1 MGREKT
7 VEHDDLTDESS
18 VQRLGI
24 HSILS
29 TCNPTVSRDVP
40 HIFSFPLSPRSVL
53 ELTCLLPMV
62 LVILLLGAA
71 IPAGAGEA
79 LDDLDVTLEP
89 DNQAIVHVG
98 RSVYQSHCAS
108 CHGKQLEGQANWRQR
123 LDNGML
129 PAPPHDKS
137 GHTWHH
143 ADDLLFE
150 ITKYGMARV
159 VNDPNYLTMMPL
171 FEPVLED
178 REIIAVLSYIK
189 STWPAEE
196 RAWQEKVNKPNQD
209 GFDEV
214 KKKSWLDRWINQ

>member
-7 VEHDDLTDESS
+7 VEHDEVIDESC

-29 TCNPTVSRDVP
+29 SCIPTVSRDVP
-40 HIFSFPLSPRSVL
+40 HIFSFLFSATSVPDP
-53 ELTCLLPMV
+53 TRLLPML
-62 LVILLLGAA
+62 LVMMLGAA

-79 LDDLDVTLEP
+79 LDDLDVSLEP
-89 DNQAIVHVG
+89 DNQAIVEVG
-98 RSVYQSHCAS
+98 RSVYQSYCAS
-108 CHGKQLEGQANWRQR
+108 CHGKQLEGQANWRRR

-150 ITKYGMARV
+150 ITKYGMAKV

-171 FEPVLED
+171 FGPVLED
-178 REIIAVLSYIK
+178 KEIIAVLSYIK

-196 RAWQEKVNKPNQD
+196 RAWQEKVNKPNQG

-214 KKKSWLDRWINQ
+214 KKKSWLDIWINQ